1 MGGGEA
7 DYAPS
12 SRRHPPR
19 RHNASSGRSDARRG
33 ARSSSTFGLSKV
45 QRQEQSSRQS
55 IWHAVCGI
63 GGRQSGLPGGG
74 MRRQFRL
81 SYASGLRSDQA
92 TRSSGDGGRRKG
104 VLHAAR
110 RQALVR
116 RAAHSLPLLLML
128 MGVASPVHAQRPASA
143 PDALARLNEAVDA
156 LTRKVWPSV
165 VQIMV
170 TSYGPRE
177 DAGRGDTSA
186 VVGRQRSIGS
196 GFVIDGDGYIMTNA
210 HVVNGAQ
217 RVQIVLPSDNADG
230 SLTSAL
236 SGRTYLVAARIVGL
250 TTELDLALL
259 KVDGIKLP
267 ALPLATYSQ
276 VRQGETVFAFGNPAG
291 LRNSLSHG
299 LVSAVARQVD
309 PDSPL
314 IYVQTDAPINP
325 GNSGG
330 PLVNIRGEVVGV
342 NTFIVSQSGGNEGLG
357 FAIPSA
363 TVRTVF
369 RQIKQYGQVR
379 RQEVGM
385 TMQTITAPMAA
396 ALGLGRN
403 SGVIVSDVWPGGP
416 AEAAGLKVGDIL
428 VSVDG
433 QPADNLPTVSYN
445 FRLRDSTENV
455 KLVVLRGATEQA
467 ISVAPVEDR
476 NELDSVS
483 AMADPQKGMIPEL
496 GIIGIEIDRAIDAA
510 TKGLRDSY
518 GVIVVA
524 RTAGAGSDDPLQ
536 PRDVIRS
543 LNNKQMSTLQAL
555 KDAMHALTPGT
566 PVTLQVQREGRLMY
580 VSFTYE

>member
-1 MGGGEA
+1 
-7 DYAPS
+7 
-12 SRRHPPR
+12 
-19 RHNASSGRSDARRG
+19 
-33 ARSSSTFGLSKV
+33 
-45 QRQEQSSRQS
+45 
-55 IWHAVCGI
+55 
-63 GGRQSGLPGGG
+63 

-81 SYASGLRSDQA
+81 TYASGLRSRQ
-92 TRSSGDGGRRKG
+92 SSRWSGEDGRRKD
-104 VLHAAR
+104 LPHAAH
-110 RQALVR
+110 RQPLVC
-116 RAAHSLPLLLML
+116 RAAHALPLLLML
-128 MGVASPVHAQRPASA
+128 MGAASPIYAQRPAAA

-177 DAGRGDTSA
+177 DGGRGDTSA

-196 GFVIDGDGYIMTNA
+196 GFVIDADGYIMTNA
-210 HVVNGAQ
+210 HVVSGAQ
-217 RVQIVLPSDNADG
+217 RVQIVLPADNADG

-276 VRQGETVFAFGNPAG
+276 VRQGESVFAFGNPAG

-314 IYVQTDAPINP
+314 IYIQTDAPINP

-342 NTFIVSQSGGNEGLG
+342 NTFILSQSGGNEGLG

-363 TVRTVF
+363 TARTVF
-369 RQIKQYGQVR
+369 RQLKEFGQIR

-385 TMQTITAPMAA
+385 SVQTITPDMAT
-396 ALGLGRN
+396 ALGLVRN
-403 SGVIVSDVWPGGP
+403 YGVIVSDVWPGGP
-416 AEAAGLKVGDIL
+416 AEKGGLKVGDIL

-433 QPADNLPTVSYN
+433 QPADNVPTVTYN
-445 FRLRDSTENV
+445 FRLRDSKENV
-455 KLVVLRGATEQA
+455 QLVVLRGGAQQT
-467 ISVAPVEDR
+467 ISVAAVEER
-476 NELDSVS
+476 SEFDSLS
-483 AMADPQKGMIPEL
+483 AMADPTKNLVPEL
-496 GIIGIEIDRAIDAA
+496 GILGVEIDQRIAAAA
-510 TKGLRDSY
+510 TGLRDPF
-518 GVIVVA
+518 GIIVVA
-524 RTAGAGSDDPLQ
+524 RAAGATSEVPIQ
-536 PRDVIRS
+536 PRDVIRQ
-543 LNNKQMSTLQAL
+543 LNNRQMATLQAL
-555 KDAMHALTPGT
+555 KEAVRAVPSGT
-566 PVTLQVQREGRLMY
+566 PATLQIQREGRLMY
-580 VSFTYE
+580 VTFVRE